1 MSTQKKE
8 KYPELAAAYQD
19 VRRYFMYAGFFSA
32 LVNLLMLVPII
43 YMMQIFDRVVSS
55 GSYSTLTMLTLLMA
69 FLTFAMGGFEWVRSM
84 ILISASNRIE
94 KNLRQRVSDAT
105 FKRALLT
112 GGSVSNMQPI
122 NDLSS
127 LRQFLT
133 GNGLFAFF
141 DAPWFPIYV
150 FIMFL
155 FHPLFGV
162 GAIFA
167 CTVMIALAYV
177 TERTTSKK
185 LQDANTQSTHL
196 NNQISN
202 SLKNS
207 EVISAMGMTEDLRH
221 RQEARF
227 DQVLSLQTEAS
238 RSAGI
243 LQSLSKTF
251 RLVMQSLMLG
261 LGALL
266 AISNEI
272 SPGMMIGGSLLLGR
286 ALAPIDMLV
295 GTWKGFVLA
304 RGQYDRLG
312 LLLNQIPKDA
322 ETMTL
327 PEPTGKLSVEQLM
340 VVPPGSKN
348 IVVRGVSLE
357 LVPGE
362 ALGIVGP
369 SASGKS
375 CLARALLGI
384 WPAYSGKVRLDGAD
398 IAAWN
403 RTELGPFVG
412 YLPQDIELFDGSI
425 SNNIARFGDIDPEK
439 VVEAA
444 KTAGVHDLILRLPQG
459 YDTLIGGS
467 GGILSGGQRQR
478 IGLARAIYGMPK
490 YLVLDEPNSN
500 LDDQGERELVEAIRR
515 IKAGGATV
523 IVITHRTMVLQCVD
537 KILVMRD
544 GAAHSFGP
552 RDQVLRLL
560 RIHKRRSRRFARLKL
575 KVTRDATQLHLCTKT
590 G

>member
-32 LVNLLMLVPII
+32 LVNLLMLVPVI

-552 RDQVLRLL
+552 RDQVLAALANPQEKKPAL
-560 RIHKRRSRRFARLKL
+560 RPA
-575 KVTRDATQLHLCTKT
+575 
-590 G
+590 

>member
-1 MSTQKKE
+1 MSTQTPA
-8 KYPELAAAYQD
+8 KYPELADAFQD
-19 VRRYFMYAGFFSA
+19 VKRYFIYAGFFSA
-32 LVNLLMLVPII
+32 AVNLLMLVPVI
-43 YMMQIFDRVVSS
+43 YMLQVYDRVISS
-55 GSYSTLTMLTLLMA
+55 GSYSTLAMLTLLMVA
-69 FLTFAMGGFEWVRSM
+69 LTAALGGFEWVRSM

-94 KNLRQRVSDAT
+94 KNLRRRVSDAT
-105 FKRALLT
+105 FKRALIT
-112 GGSVSNMQPI
+112 GGMVSNAQPL

-150 FIMFL
+150 FVMFM
-155 FHPLFGV
+155 FHPMFGCA
-162 GAIFA
+162 AIFA
-167 CTVMIALAYV
+167 GIVMIALAYT
-177 TERTTSKK
+177 TEKVTSKK
-185 LQDANTQSTHL
+185 LQDANTQSTSI
-196 NNQISN
+196 NNQISGTI
-202 SLKNS
+202 KNS
-207 EVISAMGMTEDLRH
+207 EVIAAMGMADDLRH

-227 DQVLSLQTEAS
+227 DKVLTLQTDAS
-238 RSAGI
+238 RWAGI

-251 RLVMQSLMLG
+251 RMVMQSLLLG

-266 AISNEI
+266 ALQQEI
-272 SPGMMIGGSLLLGR
+272 SPGMMIAGSLLLGR

-295 GTWKGFVLA
+295 GTWKGFTLA

-312 LLLNQIPKDA
+312 QLLTQIPKDA
-322 ETMTL
+322 ETMSL
-327 PEPTGKLSVEQLM
+327 PEPTGKLSVEQVM

-348 IVVRGVSLE
+348 IVVRGVTME
-357 LVPGE
+357 LSPGE

-398 IAAWN
+398 IASWN
-403 RTELGPFVG
+403 RSELGPHIG

-425 SNNIARFGDIDPEK
+425 SENISRFGDVDPEK
-439 VVEAA
+439 VVAAA
-444 KTAGVHDLILRLPQG
+444 KTAGVHELILNLPKG
-459 YDTLIGGS
+459 YDTVIGGA
-467 GGILSGGQRQR
+467 GGVLSGGQRQR
-478 IGLARAIYGMPK
+478 IGLARAIYGSPK

-515 IKAGGATV
+515 IKAAGATV

-544 GAAHSFGP
+544 GAAQSFGP
-552 RDQVLRLL
+552 RDQVLAALAAPQEKKPAL
-560 RIHKRRSRRFARLKL
+560 RPA
-575 KVTRDATQLHLCTKT
+575 
-590 G
+590 

>member
-8 KYPELAAAYQD
+8 KYPELMAAYQD
-19 VRRYFMYAGFFSA
+19 VRRYFLYAGFFSA
-32 LVNLLMLVPII
+32 LVNILMLVPVI

-55 GSYSTLTMLTLLMA
+55 GSYSTLAMLTLLMA

-84 ILISASNRIE
+84 ILIAASNRIE

-112 GGSVSNMQPI
+112 GGSDMQPI

-155 FHPLFGV
+155 FHPWFGV

-167 CTVMIALAYV
+167 CTVMIALAYI
-177 TERTTSKK
+177 TERVTSKK
-185 LQDANTQSTHL
+185 LQDANTKSSYL

-202 SLKNS
+202 SIKNS
-207 EVISAMGMTEDLRH
+207 EVISAMGMTDDLRH
-221 RQEARF
+221 RQEAQF

-238 RSAGI
+238 HSAGM

-266 AISNEI
+266 AISGEI

-295 GTWKGFVLA
+295 ASWKGFVMA

-312 LLLNQIPKDA
+312 ILLSQIPKDA
-322 ETMTL
+322 DTMTL
-327 PEPTGKLSVEQLM
+327 PDPTGKLSVEQLM

-348 IVVRGVSLE
+348 IVVRGVTME
-357 LVPGE
+357 LMPGE
-362 ALGIVGP
+362 ALGIIGP

-375 CLARALLGI
+375 SLARALLGI

-425 SNNIARFGDIDPEK
+425 SNNIARFGEVDPEK

-444 KTAGVHDLILRLPQG
+444 KTAGVHELILRLPQG
-459 YDTLIGGS
+459 YDTIIGGS

-500 LDDQGERELVEAIRR
+500 LDDQGERELVEAIHR
-515 IKAGGATV
+515 IKASGATV

-537 KILVMRD
+537 KILIMRD
-544 GAAHSFGP
+544 GAALSFGP
-552 RDQVLRLL
+552 RDQVLAALANQQEKKPAL
-560 RIHKRRSRRFARLKL
+560 RPA
-575 KVTRDATQLHLCTKT
+575 
-590 G
+590 